1 MTDQQPNYRHA
12 RLADLGRISEIGQLL
27 NALHHSAW
35 PEIFAPASCPQRD
48 EAHWRQS
55 LETASAAA
63 FVAERGSEVLGFIT
77 LHVVDEHH
85 TLLQPVR
92 YARINSVCVVEA
104 ARGQGIGRGLI
115 RQAEQWAHGQGA
127 TDIRLTVWT
136 FNAAAQGLYEELGYA
151 PRSLNLGKF
160 FEPQRHGT

>member
-1 MTDQQPNYRHA
+1 MTNLQPIYRRA
-12 RLADLGRISEIGQLL
+12 TLADLGRISEIGQLL

-35 PEIFAPASCPQRD
+35 PEIFAPASSPQRD

-63 FVAERGSEVLGFIT
+63 FVAERANEVLGFIT
-77 LHVVDEHH
+77 INVVDEQH

-104 ARGQGIGRGLI
+104 ARGQGIGRGLM
-115 RQAEQWAHGQGA
+115 RHAEQWANGQGA

-136 FNAAAQGLYEELGYA
+136 FNAAALGLYEELGYA
-151 PRSLNLGKF
+151 PRSLSMGKF
-160 FEPQRHGT
+160 LGP